1 MARRRVGGGTSEVG
15 GGNGE
20 ARGRRRQRGRTYGGS
35 GKMRVNGGNGEA
47 WIGGGDAR
55 GRLGSLPSFP
65 DPAGGRPG
73 ERGGGCRD
81 VVPRPP
87 LLDLA
92 GGRPGERAAAAV
104 RERGGSGARG
114 HGGDPA
120 VLPSASLPRYEAHT
134 IENTTI
140 GEGEEEHD
148 VRQPPQGGL
157 RTLRLHQ
164 QPRRYESTSCAR
176 IGGGSR
182 AGGIEILIV

>member
-1 MARRRVGGGTSEVG
+1 MTRRKQQCATG
-15 GGNGE
+15 
-20 ARGRRRQRGRTYGGS
+20 
-35 GKMRVNGGNGEA
+35 
-47 WIGGGDAR
+47 
-55 GRLGSLPSFP
+55 
-65 DPAGGRPG
+65 
-73 ERGGGCRD
+73 
-81 VVPRPP
+81 
-87 LLDLA
+87 
-92 GGRPGERAAAAV
+92 AA
-104 RERGGSGARG
+104 
-114 HGGDPA
+114 
-120 VLPSASLPRYEAHT
+120 LPRYEAHT